1 MEKCFDRAHPNVEFI
16 LGTISKVT
24 ITEQNFV
31 AGLKLRITTPV
42 KGNPIPTFSWTKDGK
57 PLSGDRVHAFS
68 DGELVNL
75 INTLLVLLAFC
86 IYKLCTAP

>member
-1 MEKCFDRAHPNVEFI
+1 MI
-16 LGTISKVT
+16 LKVSLIHIAKIYPT
-24 ITEQNFV
+24 RTEQNFI

-68 DGELVNL
+68 DGELVNA
-75 INTLLVLLAFC
+75 ITS
-86 IYKLCTAP
+86 